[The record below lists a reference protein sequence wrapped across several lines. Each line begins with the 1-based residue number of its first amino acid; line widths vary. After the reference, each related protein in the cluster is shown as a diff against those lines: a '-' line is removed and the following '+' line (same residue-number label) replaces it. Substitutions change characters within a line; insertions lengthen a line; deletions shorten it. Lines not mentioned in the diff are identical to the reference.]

1 MDRSTRQ
8 DQDLNVYPGPDA
20 SFQTFPSSTFR
31 RLRPSFPEENLL
43 SIPSPSLPST
53 YLPLV
58 SSHLWGT
65 VLPRQGLRSEMV
77 MRGAL

>member
-1 MDRSTRQ
+1 MDHSTRQ

-58 SSHLWGT
+58 SSHLGGT